1 MKKSRIIGVLF
12 GSLFIISMLTFILTG
27 SDSIFGYTVRIVI
40 SGSMEPTIP
49 VYTVNIVKKCSISDI
64 KKGDIIL
71 YNYKSDIIH
80 RVIDIN
86 TDGSLITQGDA
97 NEVPDEISVSADMFI
112 GKVTKTLYW
121 TRHILTLV
129 KGGSRRAIQIGIV
142 ICIMFLYLLYI
153 VIKRYAKI
161 YYIYLHID
169 KDIECI
175 KSKNIKKIYA
185 DMRDRWRKAEI
196 EYHRNSAEYK
206 ENTAENDNK
215 H

>member
-27 SDSIFGYTVRIVI
+27 SDNIFGYTIRIVI

-121 TRHILTLV
+121 TRNILVPV

-169 KDIECI
+169 KDIKCI
-175 KSKNIKKIYA
+175 RSKNIKKIYA

-196 EYHRNSAEYK
+196 EYHRNSADYK
-206 ENTAENDNK
+206 ENTVENDNEQ
-215 H
+215 

>member
-129 KGGSRRAIQIGIV
+129 KGGSRRAIQIGII

>member
-1 MKKSRIIGVLF
+1 MKKSKILSVLF

-49 VYTVNIVKKCSISDI
+49 VYTVNIVKKCDISDI
-64 KKGDIIL
+64 RRGDIIL

-121 TRHILTLV
+121 TRHILAPI
-129 KGGSRRAIQIGIV
+129 KGGSRGAIQIGIV

-153 VIKRYAKI
+153 IIKRYAKI

-169 KDIECI
+169 KDTECI
-175 KSKNIKKIYA
+175 KNKDIKKIYA

-196 EYHRNSAEYK
+196 EYHKNS
-206 ENTAENDNK
+206 TDNK
-215 H
+215 ESTVENNDRQ